1 MMGWTER
8 LIDRIPKWWA
18 FWLVIAG
25 LILSGLGMGLGW
37 DWLRSGAAEKEP
49 NSTTIRNSGIVIAGI
64 FALVFALWR
73 GLVAERQAAAS
84 QRQAETSER
93 QAETALRQTETA
105 QRHVE
110 TAQQGLLNERYQRG
124 AEMLGNDVLAV
135 RMGGIC
141 ALQRLAEEHPEQY
154 HVQIMQ
160 LFCAYVRNPTGQ
172 ASIQVL
178 RYEDGKPVYGPRED
192 VQAVMY
198 AIGSRTNADIALE
211 RAAENFQLDLRNV
224 TLYHSHLSNLNL
236 SYANLESA
244 NLSGA
249 RLNGAK
255 LSSTRLTRAKLSN
268 ASLDD
273 ADFSYAFLSDA
284 DFSNV
289 SLSGAEFFS
298 ASLSRVNLSNA
309 ILNGANF
316 FFASL
321 DGANLS
327 DAHLPSADLS
337 NAHLRDADLTR
348 TSFYE
353 VWLPDDDPSPAN
365 GLMQGQ
371 LDQAR
376 SVANSPPL
384 LEGVLDA
391 ETGEQ
396 LVWRGKPFVAYP

>member
-1 MMGWTER
+1 MKDR
-8 LIDRIPKWWA
+8 LPKSWP

-25 LILSGLGMGLGW
+25 LILSGLGMALGW

-49 NSTTIRNSGIVIAGI
+49 NSTTIRNGGIVIAGI

-84 QRQAETSER
+84 QRQAETAER

-105 QRHVE
+105 QRQVE
-110 TAQQGLLNERYQRG
+110 TAQQGLLNERYQKG
-124 AEMLGNDVLAV
+124 AEMLGSEVFSV
-135 RMGGIC
+135 RLGGIY

-160 LFCAYVRNPTGQ
+160 LLCAYVRNPTGQ

-198 AIGSRTNADIALE
+198 AIGNRSDADMALE
-211 RAAENFQLDLRNV
+211 RAAENFRLDLRNV
-224 TLYHSHLSNLNL
+224 PLYHSHLSNLNL
-236 SYANLESA
+236 SYADLESA

-255 LSSTRLTRAKLSN
+255 LYSARLYRARLSS

-273 ADFSYAFLSDA
+273 ADFSYAFLTEA
-284 DFSNV
+284 DFSYA
-289 SLSGAEFFS
+289 SLSGTEFFN
-298 ASLSRVNLSNA
+298 ASLSRANLSNA

-337 NAHLRDADLTR
+337 NTHLRDADLTR

-376 SVANSPPL
+376 SVADSPPL

-396 LVWRGKPFVAYP
+396 LVWRGKPLDEDP

>member
-1 MMGWTER
+1 MIG
-8 LIDRIPKWWA
+8 RIGQMKNRFPISWP

-25 LILSGLGMGLGW
+25 LILSGLGMALGW

-49 NSTTIRNSGIVIAGI
+49 KSTTIRNAGIVIAGI

-73 GLVAERQAAAS
+73 GSVAERQAAAS
-84 QRQAETSER
+84 QRQAETAER

-105 QRHVE
+105 QRQVE
-110 TAQQGLLNERYQRG
+110 TAQQGLLNERYQKG
-124 AEMLGNDVLAV
+124 AEMLGSEVLSV
-135 RMGGIC
+135 RLGGIY
-141 ALQRLAEEHPEQY
+141 ALQRLAEDHPEQY
-154 HVQIMQ
+154 HVQIMW

-172 ASIQVL
+172 ASIRVL

-198 AIGSRTNADIALE
+198 AIGNRSDADMALE
-211 RAAENFQLDLRNV
+211 RAAKNFRLDLRNV
-224 TLYHSHLSNLNL
+224 SLYHSHLSNLNL
-236 SYANLESA
+236 SYSNLESA

-255 LSSTRLTRAKLSN
+255 LYSARLYRARLSN
-268 ASLDD
+268 ANLDD

-284 DFSNV
+284 DFSDA
-289 SLSGAEFFS
+289 SLSGTEFFN
-298 ASLSRVNLSNA
+298 ASLSRANLSNA
-309 ILNGANF
+309 ILDGANF
-316 FFASL
+316 FLASL
-321 DGANLS
+321 HGANLS

-337 NAHLRDADLTR
+337 NAHLRDANLTR

-376 SVANSPPL
+376 SVADSPPL

-396 LVWRGKPFVAYP
+396 LVWRGKPLDEDP

>member
-1 MMGWTER
+1 MMRWTKR
-8 LIDRIPKWWA
+8 QIDRFPKSWA
-18 FWLVIAG
+18 FWLVMAG

-49 NSTTIRNSGIVIAGI
+49 NSTTIRNAGIVIAGI

-84 QRQAETSER
+84 QSQAETAER

-105 QRHVE
+105 QCQVE
-110 TAQQGLLNERYQRG
+110 TAQQGLLNERYQKG
-124 AEMLGNDVLAV
+124 AEMLGSEVLAV
-135 RMGGIC
+135 RLGGIY
-141 ALQRLAEEHPEQY
+141 ALQRLAAEHPEQY

-172 ASIQVL
+172 ASIHIL
-178 RYEDGKPVYGPRED
+178 RYDNGKPVYGPRED

-198 AIGSRTNADIALE
+198 AIGSRNDADIALE
-211 RAAENFQLDLRNV
+211 RAAENFQLDLHNV
-224 TLYHSHLSNLNL
+224 TLQHSQLSNLNL
-236 SYANLESA
+236 SYAHLEGA

-249 RLNGAK
+249 RLNGAN
-255 LSSTRLTRAKLSN
+255 LRGAGLYRTRLPN

-273 ADFSYAFLSDA
+273 ADFSYAFLSNA
-284 DFSNV
+284 DFSNASLADAEFFNA
-289 SLSGAEFFS
+289 SLSGA
-298 ASLSRVNLSNA
+298 NLSNA
-309 ILNGANF
+309 MLNGANF

-327 DAHLPSADLS
+327 DAHLPNVDLS

-348 TSFYE
+348 ASFYE

-376 SVANSPPL
+376 SVAESPPL
-384 LEGVLDA
+384 LEGVLDDG
-391 ETGEQ
+391 TGEQ
-396 LVWRGKPFVAYP
+396 LVWRGKPIVAGL